1 MSEDQGNESSDE
13 SDDSDDEHG
22 RRRRF
27 KMERQGSIKL
37 STHKS
42 GTDIPD
48 TLGQC
53 VCSRIKQTVLFL
65 LENILRIWRNH
76 KFRLLF
82 GTFCL

>member
-27 KMERQGSIKL
+27 KMERQGSIQL

-53 VCSRIKQTVLFL
+53 VFKNQTNGFVFAWAYFAHM
-65 LENILRIWRNH
+65 EKSQI
-76 KFRLLF
+76 
-82 GTFCL
+82 